1 MVTKIKIKKKIKELR
16 ESAKGCLEQRAC
28 LGRGYR
34 GYTDE
39 LLQAKVLCNGKKE
52 TKYGGSPCQSRAGLL
67 QKVVFRNPV
76 KIFTTDRCASDLPDT
91 LVSEFKYQI
100 ALGRCQYLFADPQAK
115 QIHKHVTFG
124 YDGIMLR
131 SIL

>member
-39 LLQAKVLCNGKKE
+39 LLQKANSFE
-52 TKYGGSPCQSRAGLL
+52 AQANSL
-67 QKVVFRNPV
+67 Q
-76 KIFTTDRCASDLPDT
+76 
-91 LVSEFKYQI
+91 QI
-100 ALGRCQYLFADPQAK
+100 LEEE
-115 QIHKHVTFG
+115 
-124 YDGIMLR
+124 DGD
-131 SIL
+131 